1 MAIPALPSPSDT
13 HLSNNCFWVW
23 RGVKDA
29 FGLPSLVLGA
39 SMVAVG
45 GLAHDVGYPLGAA
58 VLSTI
63 FIWAAPA
70 QVILFGLIAGG
81 ATIPVLAVAVGF
93 SSVRF
98 LPMCMTILPLL
109 RRPRTRTTT
118 LLAAC
123 HYVAVTNWVEGMRR
137 LPPLPPEA
145 RLPYFFGFANMVM
158 LSATIATGVGFFLV
172 SQLPTLFGAGLL
184 FISPVYFTSALYRAA
199 RGRAD
204 VYAMLLGFALTP
216 LAIRVLSSGFD
227 LIVVGLLGGTVAYFA
242 GRAHRRQSAVVE
254 AAKTLPDAIEDIV
267 P

>member
-1 MAIPALPSPSDT
+1 M
-13 HLSNNCFWVW
+13 
-23 RGVKDA
+23 
-29 FGLPSLVLGA
+29 PSLVLGA
-39 SMVAVG
+39 SMIAVG
-45 GLAHDVGYPLGAA
+45 GLAHDVGYPLGAT

-70 QVILFGLIAGG
+70 QVILFGLIAAG
-81 ATIPVLAVAVGF
+81 ASVPVLAVAVGF

-109 RRPRTRTTT
+109 RRPGTRTST
-118 LLAAC
+118 LLAAS

-137 LPPLPPEA
+137 LPPLPPDA

-158 LSATIATGVGFFLV
+158 LSATIATGIGFFLV
-172 SQLPTLFGAGLL
+172 AHLPSLFGAGLL
-184 FISPVYFTSALYRAA
+184 FVSPVYFTAALARAA

-216 LAIRVLSSGFD
+216 LAINVLSSGFD
-227 LIVVGLLGGTVAYFA
+227 LVCVGLLGGTIAYFA
-242 GRAHRRQSAVVE
+242 GRRHRQRSAREE
-254 AAKTLPDAIEDIV
+254 ALRTNPTDVEDIA